1 MTYVRRR
8 RSQWRHARFSRSV
21 FAAMFTAAATG
32 DYRGSREE
40 VDMYIG
46 IGTVLLI
53 ILIVLLVLYV
63 L

>member
-1 MTYVRRR
+1 LARDSAGTRREANER
-8 RSQWRHARFSRSV
+8 RSV
-21 FAAMFTAAATG
+21 
-32 DYRGSREE
+32 
-40 VDMYIG
+40 VYIG

>member
-1 MTYVRRR
+1 LARGSGGIIGGANER
-8 RSQWRHARFSRSV
+8 RSV
-21 FAAMFTAAATG
+21 
-32 DYRGSREE
+32 
-40 VDMYIG
+40 VYIG

>member
-1 MTYVRRR
+1 VKTRPPRLTAELPR
-8 RSQWRHARFSRSV
+8 EC
-21 FAAMFTAAATG
+21 FTAAATG